1 MYYNKRP
8 VRHEKQNYNFNDGDC
23 VVRLSDGA
31 KGVFVWEWSSMNGH
45 NDRDGAWIFKL
56 DNGEKIYLNTA
67 YHLKFPWRIPNRF
80 APGEDSVAKKKR
92 ARQDELYCDLGDIAA
107 RRLVLYDELSDLRDR
122 EILVQREI
130 TEIRDYFNSIV
141 D

>member
-8 VRHEKQNYNFNDGDC
+8 VRHEKQNYVFHDGDP
-23 VVRLSDGA
+23 VVRISDGVT
-31 KGVFVWEWSSMNGH
+31 GVFVWEWSSMNGH

-56 DNGEKIYLNTA
+56 DNGEEIYLNTA

-80 APGEDSVAKKKR
+80 APGEVSVVRKKR
-92 ARQDELYCDLGDIAA
+92 ARQTELYCKLRDISDKRVQLLNQISDLDDQMIAA
-107 RRLVLYDELSDLRDR
+107 GDEI
-122 EILVQREI
+122 E
-130 TEIRDYFNSIV
+130 EIRNYFNSIV